1 MSAVISREQW
11 LADRKHYIGGSD
23 EAALLGVSP
32 WRTPLDVYLEKTGDA
47 APFEG
52 NDATYW
58 GTRLEDIVAE
68 EYARRTG
75 NKVRRRNAVLVHPEH
90 DFLRANLDREI
101 VGQKRILECK
111 TAGLRS
117 ADSWGEDGSDE
128 VPDYY
133 LPQVAHYMAVTGAT
147 GADVAVLIGGQDF
160 RIYHVERDPE
170 LERLV
175 LERAVS
181 FWQDH
186 VVPRV
191 APPPMSAQDVVRLY
205 PADDG
210 NALDATPEIAAAVQQ
225 LADVRAQ
232 IKALQ
237 GDKDDPAQGT
247 EGYLANAVKT
257 FLGSAAILRGP
268 SGKPMAT
275 WKAAK
280 EAERFDAKRF
290 QAENPDLAAHYTI
303 TVPGSRRFLLK

>member
-11 LADRKHYIGGSD
+11 LADRKYYIGGSD

-32 WRTPLDVYLEKTGDA
+32 WRTPLDVFLEKTGDA
-47 APFEG
+47 TPFEG

-58 GTRLEDIVAE
+58 GTRLEDVVAE

-117 ADSWGEDGSDE
+117 ADSWGEDGTDQ

-160 RIYHVERDPE
+160 RIYHVERDLE

-175 LERAVS
+175 LERAVQ
-181 FWQDH
+181 FWHDH

-191 APPPMSAQDVVRLY
+191 PPPPMSAQDVVRLF
-205 PADDG
+205 PSDDG
-210 NALDATPEIAAAVQQ
+210 NTVDATPEVAAAVQR
-225 LADVRAQ
+225 LAEVRAQ

-237 GDKDDPAQGT
+237 GDKDDPAPGT
-247 EGYLANAVKT
+247 EAFLANEVKT
-257 FLGSAAILRGP
+257 FLGSAAVLRGP
-268 SGKPMAT
+268 NGKPMAT

-280 EAERFDAKRF
+280 DATRFDAKRF
-290 QAENPDLAAHYTI
+290 AAEHPDLFQQYQT
-303 TVPGSRRFLLK
+303 TVAGARRFLLK